1 MKRNANK
8 LLILVGVV
16 LAGCMTTTAHVT
28 RYTWTPVGEAEP
40 RSLPQADIECLKE
53 VNGTY
58 VPNLYGGG
66 TSIRQTLYKDCI
78 ERHGYVKSKTED
90 VPHPADWDDD
100 RKVYRLRPGM
110 ICGADQ
116 TCVTWR

>member
-1 MKRNANK
+1 MKIKNANK

-16 LAGCMTTTAHVT
+16 LGGCTTTTVHVT
-28 RYTWTPVGEAEP
+28 RHTWASADP
-40 RSLPQADIECLKE
+40 SLRKANIECLKE
-53 VNGTY
+53 TNGTY

-66 TSIRQTLYKDCI
+66 NSIKQTLYKDCI

-100 RKVYRLRPGM
+100 RKVFRLRPPGV
-110 ICGADQ
+110 ICGADR
-116 TCVTWR
+116 TCVQWR